1 MGELRLASSFEGEL
15 IEAVTDVIGQPL
27 MVASSIVR
35 SPSDRKRAL
44 NVLER
49 SYPLALTD
57 IIRRVWDRFDT
68 SDCQSL
74 ARATLEMGV
83 VNAYV

>member
-1 MGELRLASSFEGEL
+1 M
-15 IEAVTDVIGQPL
+15 V
-27 MVASSIVR
+27 VASIIR

-44 NVLER
+44 DALER
-49 SYPLALTD
+49 SYAPGLID

-74 ARATLEMGV
+74 ARATLEMGI
-83 VNAYV
+83 VNSYV